1 MGESNDRTKSF
12 QRGCGVSPA
21 PERGGYIAVPAL
33 EQPLPSGAA
42 AQTNRY
48 ARTMMPFPSL
58 TALPRHLRTPQV
70 RDLAWALL
78 SPPLLS
84 VAPWP
89 QRHPLSASGWVQAP
103 ALLQQWLEDLDRE
116 PAPLLQWLTHGNVR
130 RLGVYYERLWQF
142 ALAAAPGVELLAAN
156 VPIRDGGHTL
166 GELDMVIRDADG
178 VHHLELAMK
187 LYLGPPDGGGLD
199 AERWLGPG
207 CQDRLGRKLGHL
219 SQHQLPM
226 AGRPQGL
233 AALAE
238 LGIEVGASYLWLGG
252 YLFYPFGVA
261 ADSPCGAAPSHLQ
274 GQWVHRGAWDDFL
287 GSRPSGVWQPL
298 AREAWLGP
306 ARIASETLWEQER
319 FDDWR
324 LSLAPD
330 ARAQLL
336 VRLVAGE
343 DGDWQ
348 EAERVFLV
356 GDGWPFIA
364 TKPHP

>member
-1 MGESNDRTKSF
+1 
-12 QRGCGVSPA
+12 
-21 PERGGYIAVPAL
+21 
-33 EQPLPSGAA
+33 
-42 AQTNRY
+42 
-48 ARTMMPFPSL
+48 MMPFPSL